1 MAIKTKRPLPSWA
14 KAHPE
19 RENTIIADPDL
30 FYPAILGEY
39 ADMIAAEPA
48 DYAKAYPPLTPK
60 KPNKYWIEVAYQTMK
75 LDLQIAVGR
84 FGFTILVD
92 SRGGRKQK
100 WSLRN
105 MPGQDADVT
114 RATKSLEA
122 RNHYRHLRGGI
133 PR

>member
-1 MAIKTKRPLPSWA
+1 MAIKTKFPLPSWA
-14 KAHPE
+14 NAHPE

-48 DYAKAYPPLTPK
+48 DYAKAHPK
-60 KPNKYWIEVAYQTMK
+60 LNASAPSKYWIEVAYQTMK
-75 LDLQIAVGR
+75 MDLQAAVGR
-84 FGFTILVD
+84 FGFTIFVE
-92 SRGGRKQK
+92 SRGGRKEK
-100 WSLRN
+100 WTLKSF
-105 MPGQDADVT
+105 PGKDADVT